1 MLHKI
6 SINEK
11 GILFD
16 GIQLKGVTGYKM
28 INEKGESRLVVIM
41 DVNMYGQDA
50 PACFNFNIMPT
61 AEKIS
66 ITDEMMEKIK
76 KTVGDFVDKDPKRY
90 IDPELQKRILFNDV
104 LEEMIKRQNRP
115 ISFSTLT
122 NR

>member
-16 GIQLKGVTGYKM
+16 GIQLKGVTRYKM

-76 KTVGDFVDKDPKRY
+76 KDAEEWVDRNPKRY
-90 IDPELQKRILFNDV
+90 KDPELQKKIIFNDM
-104 LEEMIKRQNRP
+104 LKAITNLRDLP
-115 ISFSTLT
+115 TSF
-122 NR
+122 